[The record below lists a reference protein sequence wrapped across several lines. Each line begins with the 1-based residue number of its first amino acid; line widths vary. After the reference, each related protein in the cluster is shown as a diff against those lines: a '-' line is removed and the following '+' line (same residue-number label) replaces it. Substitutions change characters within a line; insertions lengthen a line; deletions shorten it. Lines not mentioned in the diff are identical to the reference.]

1 MRQRTL
7 APPKGKKKK
16 KASRRIIDGS
26 VSWRSYPHRFFKEGR
41 RICERFGDAFV
52 LGRELVRRSLR
63 LSGVCVCVW
72 VGVPS
77 TKRSHKEKQLLWHF
91 GEEEELGGG

>member
-1 MRQRTL
+1 M
-7 APPKGKKKK
+7 
-16 KASRRIIDGS
+16 
-26 VSWRSYPHRFFKEGR
+26 
-41 RICERFGDAFV
+41 

-63 LSGVCVCVW
+63 LSVVYVC

-91 GEEEELGGG
+91 GEEEELGGGREACS